1 MWPALQAATVLLAR
15 GTKKNLGELLCGGCF
30 RKRLRKTYRKK
41 ARLITR
47 KKNPKGNTLYTDKT
61 PNEDPQKCDPTK
73 LKTHTHE
80 NRTRNNADVKVSER
94 ACRSRACGSA
104 RHTSSVLSSL
114 FPNSHNSLALV
125 LEGHRFSCSL
135 HEEIGCR
142 GQQLISFFLSQLM
155 TWCWIKTRFNKFSND
170 SWPTSSNSHNCATSL
185 EKDKTPPLVRL
196 LSPLCKFP
204 ENFLKAITINIYIF
218 FVEKHCESKRLKR
231 NYSAIT
237 LTPNVF
243 LLVSFSCAIHL

>member
-15 GTKKNLGELLCGGCF
+15 GTKKNLGELLCGGRF
-30 RKRLRKTYRKK
+30 RKRLRKTFRKQ
-41 ARLITR
+41 ARFITR
-47 KKNPKGNTLYTDKT
+47 KRKNPKGNTLYTKN
-61 PNEDPQKCDPTK
+61 PNEDPQKCDPPK

-170 SWPTSSNSHNCATSL
+170 SWPTSSNSHNCVTSL

-204 ENFLKAITINIYIF
+204 ENFLKAITSNIYIF

>member
-15 GTKKNLGELLCGGCF
+15 GTKKNLGELLCGGRF
-30 RKRLRKTYRKK
+30 RKRLRKTFRKQ
-41 ARLITR
+41 ARFITR
-47 KKNPKGNTLYTDKT
+47 KRKNPKGNTLYTKN
-61 PNEDPQKCDPTK
+61 PNEDPQKCDPPK

-80 NRTRNNADVKVSER
+80 NRTRNNTDVKVSER

-142 GQQLISFFLSQLM
+142 GEQFISFFLSQLM

-170 SWPTSSNSHNCATSL
+170 SRPTSSNSHNCATSL
-185 EKDKTPPLVRL
+185 EKNKTPPLVRL
-196 LSPLCKFP
+196 LSSLCKFP
-204 ENFLKAITINIYIF
+204 ENFLKAITINIF
-218 FVEKHCESKRLKR
+218 FLWRSTVKVNCLKR
-231 NYSAIT
+231 NYRAMT